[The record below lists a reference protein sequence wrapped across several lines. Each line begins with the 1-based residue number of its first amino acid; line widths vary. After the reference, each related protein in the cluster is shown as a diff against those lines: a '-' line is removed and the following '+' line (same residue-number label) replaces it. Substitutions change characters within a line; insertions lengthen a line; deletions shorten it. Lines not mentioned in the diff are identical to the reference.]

1 MNRCGAAAVALVGAL
16 AIVSGASCVHAP
28 PPEVARLRVIAEPD
42 VTSVYID
49 DEYAGRA
56 RVLAKHPKAL
66 RPGVKYIT
74 FTAPDHFPHDVRVKL
89 LAGETT
95 IRMKL
100 RPVPP

>member
-1 MNRCGAAAVALVGAL
+1 MMRFATVLGLALVLGAGC
-16 AIVSGASCVHAP
+16 IHTP
-28 PPEVARLRVIAEPD
+28 PPPVARLRVVAEPD
-42 VTSVYID
+42 MTSVYVN
-49 DEYAGRA
+49 DEYVGRA
-56 RVLAKHPKAL
+56 RVLAKHPKEL
-66 RPGVKYIT
+66 KPGVKYIT